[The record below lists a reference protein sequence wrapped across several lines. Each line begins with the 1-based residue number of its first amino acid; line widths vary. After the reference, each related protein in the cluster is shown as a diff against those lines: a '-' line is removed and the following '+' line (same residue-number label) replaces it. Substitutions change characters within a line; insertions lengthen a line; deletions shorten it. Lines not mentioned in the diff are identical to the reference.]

1 MLEFT
6 ANGRSLG
13 EIVVL
18 AAPGDVRVQAKAES
32 AAPMSRFELVHNGV
46 VMAKGLLDV
55 NGRSGSMDQE
65 LRIEKSGWLGVRAYG
80 SGGSQAHTSPIYVEV
95 AGKPA
100 SSKEDAA
107 YFLEWINRLEA
118 KFTSRD
124 RVPSAELRA
133 HVKRQLDAA
142 RAAYRKAAE

>member
-1 MLEFT
+1 M
-6 ANGRSLG
+6 
-13 EIVVL
+13 
-18 AAPGDVRVQAKAES
+18 AES
-32 AAPMSRFELVHNGV
+32 AAPLSRIEVVHNGV
-46 VMAKGLLDV
+46 VVAKGLLDRS
-55 NGRSGSMDQE
+55 GRSGSLDQT

-107 YFLEWINRLEA
+107 YFLEWIDRLEA
-118 KFTSRD
+118 QFTLRD
-124 RVPSAELRA
+124 RVPSAEHRA

-142 RAAYRKAAE
+142 RAVYRKAAE